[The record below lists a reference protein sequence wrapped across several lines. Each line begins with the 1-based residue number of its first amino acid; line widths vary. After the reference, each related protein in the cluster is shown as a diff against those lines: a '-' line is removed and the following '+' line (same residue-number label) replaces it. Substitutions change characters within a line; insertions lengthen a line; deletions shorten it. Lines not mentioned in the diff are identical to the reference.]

1 MADQSASSSFVMP
14 AAAGQRPEAL
24 AACTAGRALYPD
36 DVELLFQEALV
47 RADEKDGAG
56 AERCYLQALANRE
69 RAHFGSILAG
79 LGSYLARSNL
89 ARLYLEQ
96 GRAAEAEAQWR
107 AALAEEPRF
116 GPAEVGLAELY
127 LAQSRW
133 PELDEAIAHLGN
145 GLAMPMEAAVLRAR
159 ACLARKEFDA
169 ARSLLAETIDRHPQ
183 EVWPRVILSHCLLEE
198 GSDRP
203 AAEQALLDILE
214 LDPDNTGAR
223 HNLQVLRARG

>member
-1 MADQSASSSFVMP
+1 
-14 AAAGQRPEAL
+14 
-24 AACTAGRALYPD
+24 
-36 DVELLFQEALV
+36 
-47 RADEKDGAG
+47 
-56 AERCYLQALANRE
+56 
-69 RAHFGSILAG
+69 
-79 LGSYLARSNL
+79 
-89 ARLYLEQ
+89 LEQ

-203 AAEQALLDILE
+203 ATEQALLDILE
-214 LDPDNTGAR
+214 LAPDNTGAR